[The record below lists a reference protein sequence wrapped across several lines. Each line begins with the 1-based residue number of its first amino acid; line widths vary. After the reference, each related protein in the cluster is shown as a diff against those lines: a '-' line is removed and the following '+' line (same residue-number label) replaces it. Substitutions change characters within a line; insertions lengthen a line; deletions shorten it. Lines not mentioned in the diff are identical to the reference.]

1 MKNRALAV
9 AALAVSATSVQAAGL
24 DRSNQSVL
32 PIFNDDNTFSFSLAH
47 VNPSVTGTDAQ
58 GASYDVGESYEQ
70 TTFSYTKDLNDKFTL
85 GFIIDQPYGAD
96 VFYNGD
102 PTTTNLGGTGADLS
116 SEAYT
121 LVGKYRFNDR
131 VSVFGGIKAQTIRAG
146 VNLSGDSYSSAIA
159 TSAVAS
165 VAGVDATTLGAALLG
180 DPTAVAALGGPA
192 VVGALGLQVGGQ
204 IAQFEAD
211 GGYSFEMGG
220 ETEFGWLVGAAY
232 EIPDIA
238 LRLAFTYHAEIE
250 YTGSTNEVLLGN
262 NIAGTTDFV
271 TPEAINID
279 FQTGIAADTL
289 LIASY
294 RWTAFEDVDLVPTGL
309 GSDLVNLDNGQRFTL
324 GVGRRFNENFSGTV
338 VLSYEPTGDDDLVS
352 PLGPT
357 DGLYG
362 ISVGGRYEKDNLTVS
377 GGINYSWLGDARPEV
392 GGQPVATFDG
402 NSSVAVGLNVQWTF

>member
-1 MKNRALAV
+1 MKTRALTV
-9 AALAVSATSVQAAGL
+9 AALAVSATSAHAAGL

-32 PIFNDDNTFSFSLAH
+32 PIFNDDKTLSFSIAH

-58 GASYDVGESYEQ
+58 GADYDAGESYEQ
-70 TTFSYTKDLNDKFTL
+70 VTLSYTRDINDKFTL
-85 GFIIDQPYGAD
+85 GFIFDQPYGAD

-131 VSVFGGIKAQTIRAG
+131 VSLFGGIKAQSVRAT
-146 VNLSGDSYSSAIA
+146 VNLNGDSYASAIS
-159 TSAVAS
+159 TSAVAGA
-165 VAGVDATTLGAALLG
+165 AGVDATTLGAALLG
-180 DPTAVAALGGPA
+180 DPTAIAALGGLA
-192 VVGALGLQVGGQ
+192 TVGALGAQVTAQ
-204 IAQFEAD
+204 ISQFEAD
-211 GGYSFEMGG
+211 NGYSFAMGS

-238 LRLAFTYHAEIE
+238 LRLAVTYHAEID
-250 YTGSTNEVLLGN
+250 YTGNTNEVILGN
-262 NIAGTTDFV
+262 AVASSTNFV
-271 TPEAINID
+271 TPEAVNID

-294 RWTAFEDVDLVPTGL
+294 RWTAFEDVDLVPTAL

-324 GVGRRFNENFSGTV
+324 GVGRRFNENLSGTV

-392 GGQPVATFDG
+392 GGQPVASFDD
-402 NSSVAVGLNVQWTF
+402 NSSVAVGLNIQWTF